1 MEFLNEISMPLA
13 WLIIAIILG
22 ISEIATMGLTTVWF
36 CGGAIVAFILALLDV
51 SLAVQI
57 VAFIVTSV
65 VLLVFTRKIL
75 VEKLK
80 TGKQKTNIEAI
91 IGQTATVTK
100 RITEHDTGEVR
111 IGGKTWMASSN
122 TEKEKGSIVKI
133 KEVKGVTL
141 IVE

>member
-22 ISEIATMGLTTVWF
+22 IIEIATLGLTTVWF